1 MGPRELLLRR
11 GGLARLP
18 LAVAVL
24 ALVAAAC
31 APAAPPTAAS
41 PTPQKVQ
48 ITDKT
53 RSELEFVLARR
64 AEGLARG
71 NKQVFESTI
80 DLARGGAFRR
90 CEQEDFDIA
99 TRRGFHGGGFDRR
112 IVKLNVFKDVYVQA
126 WVDEGRLGL
135 TRRYFRRAGDR
146 WLLTEPRNADLGGEK
161 KKSVDGLDIS
171 YFAID
176 DDVVDILAKEGL
188 RAREFLLKQAKKP
201 TRTAFALRFFPTR
214 DSVGFLV
221 SCQSLAS
228 ATLNDPKDPHL
239 RFYGIYLNSRLDD
252 VSEDMHNSYIHEG
265 LHWLQDQYIA
275 GITARLDWWLMEG
288 WPDFVSGFRRGT
300 TMERLLCKDEKPF
313 AFKQMVDGFRAED
326 PTTPPEVPGQYYA
339 QANTM
344 VEYLLNTFGKDR
356 YWDLL
361 DVYVERVEPSFTFPK
376 ALSITPE
383 KFYADFLAWAK
394 KDFCE
399 KGRR

>member
-1 MGPRELLLRR
+1 MGAREVLLMRSMLVR
-11 GGLARLP
+11 P
-18 LAVAVL
+18 MLAVA
-24 ALVAAAC
+24 ALGLLAAAC
-31 APAAPPTAAS
+31 APAAPAAS
-41 PTPQKVQ
+41 PPPAKVQ

-64 AEGLARG
+64 AEALARG
-71 NKQVFESTI
+71 NKQLFEGTI

-90 CEQEDFDIA
+90 CELEEFDIA
-99 TRRGFHGGGFDRR
+99 TRRPFHGGGFDRR
-112 IVKLNVFKDVYVQA
+112 IVKLNVFKDVYVQT
-126 WVDEGRLGL
+126 WVDEGRIGV
-135 TRRYFRRAGDR
+135 TRRYFRRDGDR
-146 WLLTEPRNADLGGEK
+146 WLLTEPRNAELGGEK
-161 KKSVDGLDIS
+161 KKTVDGLEIS

-176 DDVVDILAKEGL
+176 EDVVDILAKEGL
-188 RAREFLLKQAKKP
+188 RTRDFLLKQAKRP

-288 WPDFVSGFRRGT
+288 WPDYVSGFRRGT
-300 TMERLLCKDEKPF
+300 TMERVLCKEERSF
-313 AFKQMVDGFRAED
+313 TLKQMEDGFRAED

-339 QANTM
+339 FANAM
-344 VEYLLNTFGKDR
+344 VEYLLKTFGKDK

-361 DVYVERVEPSFTFPK
+361 DVYVERVESSFTFPK
-376 ALSITPE
+376 ALGITPQ
-383 KFYADFLAWAK
+383 KFYADWLAWAK

-399 KGRR
+399 KAKR